1 MNRTVN
7 LGYSQGA
14 VRCLGYL
21 PNISKPR
28 VKCFEFPF
36 SLRKVKHLLEEE
48 TKTVPRRSTKT
59 QYALREKFQSA
70 AIGFRC
76 DPSNLANPAK
86 SAATQ
91 IAPS

>member
-48 TKTVPRRSTKT
+48 TKT

-70 AIGFRC
+70 AIGFHC